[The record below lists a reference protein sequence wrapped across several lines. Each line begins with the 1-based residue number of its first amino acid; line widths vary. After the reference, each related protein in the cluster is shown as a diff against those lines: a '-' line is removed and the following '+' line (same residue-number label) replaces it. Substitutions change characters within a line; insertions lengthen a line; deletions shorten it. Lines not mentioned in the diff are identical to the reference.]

1 MEGESILP
9 SPAVISPTLD
19 IGRAY
24 NASEAAAILGIT
36 PYVLNERVREGWIK
50 PVFETGDRRCSGYIL
65 AQLLGWP
72 LRGRVTNPLSRRE
85 RVRVRVRASPAFS
98 RITNA
103 QQPALYGTRQMA
115 PGRIVTHPLS
125 DNPRDDFPAAASVRT
140 GAVSRPLRR
149 VRAAR

>member
-24 NASEAAAILGIT
+24 NATDAAAILGIT

-50 PVFETGDRRCSGYIL
+50 PIFETGDRRYSGYVL
-65 AQLLGWP
+65 AKMLGWP
-72 LRGRVTNPLSRRE
+72 LKDNL
-85 RVRVRVRASPAFS
+85 
-98 RITNA
+98 
-103 QQPALYGTRQMA
+103 
-115 PGRIVTHPLS
+115 LS
-125 DNPRDDFPAAASVRT
+125 DLSAPVPVRT

-149 VRAAR
+149 VRGSR

>member
-36 PYVLNERVREGWIK
+36 TYVLNERVREGWVK
-50 PVFETGDRRCSGYIL
+50 PLFETGDRRYSGYAL

-72 LRGRVTNPLSRRE
+72 LD
-85 RVRVRVRASPAFS
+85 
-98 RITNA
+98 
-103 QQPALYGTRQMA
+103 
-115 PGRIVTHPLS
+115 
-125 DNPRDDFPAAASVRT
+125 DNLRLELPAAPSVRT
-140 GAVSRPLRR
+140 GSVSRPLRR
-149 VRAAR
+149 VRAGR